1 MHIHPSGFK
10 GDINVLEGR
19 DMITFIGFIH
29 FSLES
34 LVVMK
39 KSERHFAIAKSV
51 HSVEVASPSIRGMQE
66 VEDRKCKPSGGW
78 CTWDKTCCGRV
89 CIIAWCL

>member
-1 MHIHPSGFK
+1 MVANLIKPLL
-10 GDINVLEGR
+10 VL
-19 DMITFIGFIH
+19 FVF
-29 FSLES
+29 

-39 KSERHFAIAKSV
+39 NSERQFAIAKYV